1 MNSKEDVSF
10 EKISVSN
17 LTICMVTPYPPRFG
31 GIATYADE
39 LIHAIKSYGH
49 TVYVICNPDVS
60 DGGHGGQEG
69 VFPAMDVEKI
79 GWHNDVFK
87 AIKNVDPDVVHI
99 QHEYGLYDIDDKFS
113 TDLLDLLV
121 LLNLDRIPTTITYH
135 SVYSTLSSK
144 EHVFM
149 NLSLQLVDAGIVHE
163 ELQKIFLPVNLGW
176 VPQNLHVIPHG
187 AKMAGK
193 VGVPD
198 EAEAK
203 KLYGLSGKDVVMCLG
218 WWEPYKKFEDVVK
231 IWPEVVKEDPNAILV
246 IAGDA
251 RPGSRRGVIYK
262 PTLCK
267 AIEESPVKESILV
280 IQGSFSQ
287 KEYSTIL
294 NAADIIV
301 LPYDQSS
308 QSGVLAHAFSLG
320 KVAVVTN
327 VGGLMAEVHASGA
340 GIVTPLGDLDELRDY
355 IVLLLKN
362 EQMRTKYAQKAVQY
376 VQKRIGWK
384 YVAGMHLSL
393 YSSIVRSKKREES
406 SPGLLS

>member
-1 MNSKEDVSF
+1 MNSKEEVSF
-10 EKISVSN
+10 KRDVIPN
-17 LTICMVTPYPPRFG
+17 LTLCMITPYPPRHD
-31 GIATYADE
+31 GIATYSDE

-69 VFPAMDVEKI
+69 VFPAMDVEKM
-79 GWHNDVFK
+79 GWHNNVFR
-87 AIKNVDPDVVHI
+87 AIKDVDPDVVHI

-121 LLNLDRIPTTITYH
+121 LLNLDRIPTAITYH

-144 EHVFM
+144 EYVFM

-176 VPQNLHVIPHG
+176 VPRNLHVIPHG
-187 AKMAGK
+187 ANMVGEE
-193 VGVPD
+193 GVPD
-198 EAEAK
+198 AAEAK
-203 KLYGLSGKDVVMCLG
+203 KLYGLSDNDVVMCLG

-231 IWPEVVKEDPNAILV
+231 IWPEVVKEDPNAVLV

-251 RPGSRRGVIYK
+251 RPGSRRGAIYK
-262 PTLCK
+262 PTLLT
-267 AIEESPVKESILV
+267 AIEESPAKESILV
-280 IQGSFSQ
+280 IQGSFSP
-287 KEYSTIL
+287 KEYNTIL

-301 LPYDQSS
+301 LPYDRSS
-308 QSGVLAHAFSLG
+308 QSGVLAHAFALG
-320 KVAVVTN
+320 KPAVVTD
-327 VGGLMAEVHASGA
+327 VGGLMAEIHASGA
-340 GIVTPLGDLDELRDY
+340 GVVTPLGDLDELRAH
-355 IVLLLKN
+355 ILLLLQN
-362 EQMRTKYAQKAVQY
+362 EQIRAKYAQRAMQY
-376 VQKRIGWK
+376 VQQRIGWK

-393 YSSIVRSKKREES
+393 YSSTVRSKKREES